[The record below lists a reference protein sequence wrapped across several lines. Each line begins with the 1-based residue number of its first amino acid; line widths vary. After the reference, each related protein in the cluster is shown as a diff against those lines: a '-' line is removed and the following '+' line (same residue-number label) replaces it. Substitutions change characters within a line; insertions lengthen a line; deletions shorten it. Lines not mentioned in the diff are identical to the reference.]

1 VAEEKVKKS
10 EDQWQLVM
18 TRTVDIAATLGGMKH
33 PHQRLIGFALET
45 ESELEHAKGK
55 LQRKNLDMIVLNSLR
70 DSGAGFGTD
79 TNKITLIWPNNKTRE
94 FGLKPKSAVAMD
106 IVAGIVDLFSV

>member
-1 VAEEKVKKS
+1 
-10 EDQWQLVM
+10 M
-18 TRTVDIAATLGGMKH
+18 TRTVDIAATLGGMKQ

-55 LQRKNLDMIVLNSLR
+55 LERKNLDMIVLNSLR
-70 DSGAGFGTD
+70 DPGAGFATD

>member
-1 VAEEKVKKS
+1 
-10 EDQWQLVM
+10 
-18 TRTVDIAATLGGMKH
+18 
-33 PHQRLIGFALET
+33 
-45 ESELEHAKGK
+45 
-55 LQRKNLDMIVLNSLR
+55 MIVLNSLR
-70 DSGAGFGTD
+70 DPGAGFATD